1 MSKIITRPILAI
13 SIVLT
18 ACGSSATETP
28 SATSFNITTTST
40 AGMQSFQALVPPSII
55 GPGPNMTPIPGPT
68 ALTTSTRNT
77 PVPPAASAIAVVI
90 VEQPAVG
97 TDVGDTI
104 PHFEFTLF
112 DSTKSSTAQL
122 SSQGGPVFLFFF
134 ATW

>member
-1 MSKIITRPILAI
+1 
-13 SIVLT
+13 
-18 ACGSSATETP
+18 
-28 SATSFNITTTST
+28 
-40 AGMQSFQALVPPSII
+40 
-55 GPGPNMTPIPGPT
+55 
-68 ALTTSTRNT
+68 
-77 PVPPAASAIAVVI
+77 VPPAAPAIAVVI